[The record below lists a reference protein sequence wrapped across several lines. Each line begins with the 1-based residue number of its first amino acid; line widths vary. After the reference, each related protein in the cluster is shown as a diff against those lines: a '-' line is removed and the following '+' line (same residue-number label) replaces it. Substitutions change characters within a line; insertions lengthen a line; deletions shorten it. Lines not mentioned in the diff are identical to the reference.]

1 MRRALPA
8 GDYSVVGLEEWVAVE
23 RKSVNDLVTSLTR
36 ERARFLREMERFGA
50 YDAACVV
57 VEAELADVA
66 AHRYRSRATPR
77 SIVGSVITIG
87 LRYRV
92 PTYFCGSRS
101 LAAAFTERY
110 LVRYAQERAAVQVRA
125 AS

>member
-23 RKSVNDLVTSLTR
+23 RKSLDDLVASVTR
-36 ERARFLREMERFGA
+36 ERARFLREMERLGTF
-50 YDAACVV
+50 DAACVV

-66 AHRYRSRATPR
+66 AHRYRSKARPR

-92 PTYFCGSRS
+92 PTYFCGSRA
-101 LAAAFTERY
+101 LGAAFAERY
-110 LVRYAQERAAVQVRA
+110 LVRYAVERAAIDAEVAV
-125 AS
+125 